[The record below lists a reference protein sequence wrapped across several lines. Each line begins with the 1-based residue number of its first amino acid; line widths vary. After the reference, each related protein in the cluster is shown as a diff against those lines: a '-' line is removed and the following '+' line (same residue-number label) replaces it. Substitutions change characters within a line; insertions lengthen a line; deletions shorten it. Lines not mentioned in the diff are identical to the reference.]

1 MKTEITT
8 LENIKLLVDDFYGK
22 VREDELI
29 GYIFDDVIKDN
40 WTEHLEKM
48 YSFWQTILLHEYT
61 YKGAPFPKHLKL
73 PVEKAHFDRWLELF
87 HETIDTYF
95 EGEKAE
101 ELRMRS
107 IKMAEMFMMKIEFFR
122 NNPKNFIQ

>member
-8 LENIKLLVDDFYGK
+8 LDNIKLLVDDFYGK

-73 PVEKAHFDRWLELF
+73 PVEKQHFDRWLELF
-87 HETIDTYF
+87 HETVNTYF

-101 ELRMRS
+101 ELKKRS
-107 IKMAEMFMMKIEFFR
+107 IKMAEMFMMKIESFR

>member
-22 VREDELI
+22 VREDEML

-73 PVEKAHFDRWLELF
+73 PVEKEHFDRWLELF

-101 ELRMRS
+101 ELRTRS
-107 IKMAEMFMMKIEFFR
+107 IKMAEMFMMKINFHR
-122 NNPKNFIQ
+122 DNPGKLIQ

>member
-1 MKTEITT
+1 MKTEIST
-8 LENIKLLVDDFYGK
+8 LEDIKILVDDFYGK
-22 VREDELI
+22 VREDETL

-48 YSFWQTILLHEYT
+48 YSFWQTVLLQEFT

-73 PVEKAHFDRWLELF
+73 PVEQHHFNRWIKLF
-87 HETIDTYF
+87 HETIDTHF

-101 ELRMRS
+101 ELKIRS
-107 IKMAEMFMMKIEFFR
+107 LKMADMFMMKI
-122 NNPKNFIQ
+122 NFHRENSGKFIR

>member
-8 LENIKLLVDDFYGK
+8 LENIKLLVNDFYEK

-73 PVEKAHFDRWLELF
+73 PVEKRHFDRWLELF

-107 IKMAEMFMMKIEFFR
+107 IKMAEMFMMKIEYFR